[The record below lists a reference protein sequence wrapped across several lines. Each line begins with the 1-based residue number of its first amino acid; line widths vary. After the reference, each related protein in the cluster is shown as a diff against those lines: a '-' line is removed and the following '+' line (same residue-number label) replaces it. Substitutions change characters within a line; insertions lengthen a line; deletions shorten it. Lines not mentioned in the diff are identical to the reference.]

1 MNPGGEPGRD
11 EDGLPPVDVDIPD
24 DARELDREVL
34 AYQREQ
40 RALRRRARWARL
52 LGPLHQHGAIL
63 PLIASCVALSM
74 LAGTLLS
81 VFSISPAA
89 APVLSHSASPGAGA
103 GANAGLGANAGASAG
118 ASSGATSGTS
128 AQASPSRPAPE
139 ASRLP
144 LGTVYVDGKA
154 TAVRGLVRAV
164 LVLVP
169 RGCRCQQAVQQVT
182 TQAARAGVRRVYFVG
197 TADRMTDVT
206 QLTRTAGLGT
216 AVAVKDATNVLG
228 AAYHPAGL
236 TIVLVQADATTS
248 VRRHLVAGQ
257 FQLEDQLRQLGTTGQ
272 GASPQPGSAA
282 SVVPTPT

>member
-11 EDGLPPVDVDIPD
+11 EGGLPPVDVDIPD
-24 DARELDREVL
+24 DARDLDREVL
-34 AYQREQ
+34 AYHREQ

-89 APVLSHSASPGAGA
+89 APVLSHSANPGASS
-103 GANAGLGANAGASAG
+103 GANPG

-128 AQASPSRPAPE
+128 SQASPSRPAPE
-139 ASRLP
+139 SSRLP
-144 LGTVYVDGKA
+144 LGTVYVGGKA

-272 GASPQPGSAA
+272 GASPEPGSAA

>member
-1 MNPGGEPGRD
+1 VNPGGEPGRD
-11 EDGLPPVDVDIPD
+11 EGGLPPVDVDIPD

-34 AYQREQ
+34 AYHREQ

-89 APVLSHSASPGAGA
+89 APVLSHSASPGANS
-103 GANAGLGANAGASAG
+103 GANP
-118 ASSGATSGTS
+118 GATSGTS
-128 AQASPSRPAPE
+128 SGASPFRPAPE

-144 LGTVYVDGKA
+144 LGTVYVSGKA

-169 RGCRCQQAVQQVT
+169 RSCRCQQAVQQVT

-257 FQLEDQLRQLGTTGQ
+257 FQLEDQLRKLGTTGQ

>member
-1 MNPGGEPGRD
+1 VNPGGEPGRD
-11 EDGLPPVDVDIPD
+11 EGGLPPVDVDIPD

-52 LGPLHQHGAIL
+52 LGPLHQHGAL
-63 PLIASCVALSM
+63 MPLIASCVALSM

-89 APVLSHSASPGAGA
+89 APVLSHSAGPGAGS
-103 GANAGLGANAGASAG
+103 GADPG
-118 ASSGATSGTS
+118 ASSDATSGAS
-128 AQASPSRPAPE
+128 SQASPASPARPAPE
-139 ASRLP
+139 ASHLP

-257 FQLEDQLRQLGTTGQ
+257 FQLEDQLRQLGTAGQ

>member
-1 MNPGGEPGRD
+1 VNPGGEPGRD
-11 EDGLPPVDVDIPD
+11 EDGLPPVDVEIPD

-89 APVLSHSASPGAGA
+89 APVLSHSANPGASS
-103 GANAGLGANAGASAG
+103 GASSAAG
-118 ASSGATSGTS
+118 SGATSGTS
-128 AQASPSRPAPE
+128 SQASPSGPATE
-139 ASRLP
+139 ASSLP

-169 RGCRCQQAVQQVT
+169 RRCRCQQAVQQVT
-182 TQAARAGVRRVYFVG
+182 MQAARAGVRRVYFVG
-197 TADRMTDVT
+197 TADHMTDVT

-216 AVAVKDATNVLG
+216 AVAVKDATDVLG

-248 VRRHLVAGQ
+248 VQRNLVAGQ
-257 FQLEDQLRQLGTTGQ
+257 FQLEGRLRKLGTTGQ

>member
-1 MNPGGEPGRD
+1 VNPGGEPGRD
-11 EDGLPPVDVDIPD
+11 EGGLPPVDVDIPD

-34 AYQREQ
+34 AYRREQ

-89 APVLSHSASPGAGA
+89 APVLSHSASPGAS
-103 GANAGLGANAGASAG
+103 SA

-128 AQASPSRPAPE
+128 SQASPSRPATE
-139 ASRLP
+139 ASSLP
-144 LGTVYVDGKA
+144 LGTVYVAGKA

-169 RGCRCQQAVQQVT
+169 RSCRCQQAVQQVT

-248 VRRHLVAGQ
+248 VQRNLVAGQ
-257 FQLEDQLRQLGTTGQ
+257 FQLEGRLRQLGTTGQ

>member
-1 MNPGGEPGRD
+1 
-11 EDGLPPVDVDIPD
+11 
-24 DARELDREVL
+24 
-34 AYQREQ
+34 
-40 RALRRRARWARL
+40 
-52 LGPLHQHGAIL
+52 
-63 PLIASCVALSM
+63 
-74 LAGTLLS
+74 
-81 VFSISPAA
+81 
-89 APVLSHSASPGAGA
+89 
-103 GANAGLGANAGASAG
+103 
-118 ASSGATSGTS
+118 
-128 AQASPSRPAPE
+128 
-139 ASRLP
+139 
-144 LGTVYVDGKA
+144 
-154 TAVRGLVRAV
+154 V

-169 RGCRCQQAVQQVT
+169 RNCRCQQAVQQVT

-272 GASPQPGSAA
+272 GASPQPGSADPDLTVRLDGPA
-282 SVVPTPT
+282 

>member
-1 MNPGGEPGRD
+1 VNPGGEPGRD
-11 EDGLPPVDVDIPD
+11 EGGLPPVDVDIPD

-34 AYQREQ
+34 AYHREQ

-89 APVLSHSASPGAGA
+89 APVLSHSANPGAS
-103 GANAGLGANAGASAG
+103 SA

-128 AQASPSRPAPE
+128 AQASPSSPATE
-139 ASRLP
+139 AGSLP
-144 LGTVYVDGKA
+144 LGTVYVSGKA

-169 RGCRCQQAVQQVT
+169 RNCRCQQAVQQVT

-197 TADRMTDVT
+197 TANRMTDVT

-228 AAYHPAGL
+228 TAYHPAGL

-257 FQLEDQLRQLGTTGQ
+257 FQLEDQLRKLGTTGQ

>member
-11 EDGLPPVDVDIPD
+11 EGGLPPVDVDIPD
-24 DARELDREVL
+24 DARDLDREVL
-34 AYQREQ
+34 AYHREQ

-89 APVLSHSASPGAGA
+89 APVLPHSANP
-103 GANAGLGANAGASAG
+103 G

-128 AQASPSRPAPE
+128 SQASPSRPAPE
-139 ASRLP
+139 SSRLP
-144 LGTVYVDGKA
+144 LGTVYVGDKA

-169 RGCRCQQAVQQVT
+169 RSCRCQQAVQQVT
-182 TQAARAGVRRVYFVG
+182 RQAARAGVRRVYFVG

-272 GASPQPGSAA
+272 GASPEPGSAA

>member
-1 MNPGGEPGRD
+1 VNPGGEPGRD
-11 EDGLPPVDVDIPD
+11 EGGLPPVDVDIPD

-89 APVLSHSASPGAGA
+89 APVLSHSASPGAGS
-103 GANAGLGANAGASAG
+103 GANPGASL
-118 ASSGATSGTS
+118 GATSGTS
-128 AQASPSRPAPE
+128 SQASPSGPAPE

-169 RGCRCQQAVQQVT
+169 RSCRCQQAVQQVT

>member
-1 MNPGGEPGRD
+1 VNPGGEPGRD
-11 EDGLPPVDVDIPD
+11 EGGLPPVDVDIPD

-89 APVLSHSASPGAGA
+89 APVLSHSASPGASSGA
-103 GANAGLGANAGASAG
+103 TSG
-118 ASSGATSGTS
+118 ASSGATSGAS
-128 AQASPSRPAPE
+128 SQASPSRSAPE

-144 LGTVYVDGKA
+144 LGTVYVAGKA

-169 RGCRCQQAVQQVT
+169 RSCRCQQAVQQVT

-206 QLTRTAGLGT
+206 QLTRTAGLGA

-236 TIVLVQADATTS
+236 TIVLVQADAATS

>member
-1 MNPGGEPGRD
+1 VNPGGEPGRD
-11 EDGLPPVDVDIPD
+11 EGGLPPVDVDIPD

-34 AYQREQ
+34 AYHREQ

-89 APVLSHSASPGAGA
+89 APVLSHSANPGASSGA
-103 GANAGLGANAGASAG
+103 TSA

-128 AQASPSRPAPE
+128 SQASPSRPATE
-139 ASRLP
+139 ASSLP

-257 FQLEDQLRQLGTTGQ
+257 FQLEDQLRKLGTTGQ

>member
-11 EDGLPPVDVDIPD
+11 EGGLPPVDVDIPD
-24 DARELDREVL
+24 DVRELDREVL
-34 AYQREQ
+34 AYHREQ

-89 APVLSHSASPGAGA
+89 APVLSHSANPGASS
-103 GANAGLGANAGASAG
+103 GASSA

-128 AQASPSRPAPE
+128 SQASPSRPATE
-139 ASRLP
+139 ASSLP
-144 LGTVYVDGKA
+144 LGTVYVSGKA

-257 FQLEDQLRQLGTTGQ
+257 FQLEDQLRKLGTTGQ

>member
-11 EDGLPPVDVDIPD
+11 EGGLPPVDVDIPD
-24 DARELDREVL
+24 DARDLDREVL
-34 AYQREQ
+34 AYHREQ

-89 APVLSHSASPGAGA
+89 APVLSHSANPGTSSGT
-103 GANAGLGANAGASAG
+103 NPG

-128 AQASPSRPAPE
+128 SQASPSRPVPE
-139 ASRLP
+139 SSRLP
-144 LGTVYVDGKA
+144 PGTVYVRGKA

-169 RGCRCQQAVQQVT
+169 RSCRCQQAVQQVT

-216 AVAVKDATNVLG
+216 AVPVKDATNVLG

-272 GASPQPGSAA
+272 GASPEPGSAA

>member
-1 MNPGGEPGRD
+1 VNPGGEPGRD
-11 EDGLPPVDVDIPD
+11 EGGLPPVDVDIPD

-34 AYQREQ
+34 AYQRER

-89 APVLSHSASPGAGA
+89 APVLSHSASPGASSGT
-103 GANAGLGANAGASAG
+103 SPG
-118 ASSGATSGTS
+118 ASSGASS
-128 AQASPSRPAPE
+128 QASPARPAPE
-139 ASRLP
+139 ASSLP
-144 LGTVYVDGKA
+144 PGTVYVRGRA

-169 RGCRCQQAVQQVT
+169 RRCGCQQAVQQVT
-182 TQAARAGVRRVYFVG
+182 TQAAHAGVRRVYFVG
-197 TADRMTDVT
+197 TADGMTDVT

-236 TIVLVQADATTS
+236 TVVLVQADATTS
-248 VRRHLVAGQ
+248 VQRDLVAGQ
-257 FQLEDQLRQLGTTGQ
+257 FQLEDRLRQLGTTGQ

>member
-11 EDGLPPVDVDIPD
+11 EGGLPPVDVDIPD

-34 AYQREQ
+34 AYRRER

-89 APVLSHSASPGAGA
+89 APVLSHSANP
-103 GANAGLGANAGASAG
+103 G

-128 AQASPSRPAPE
+128 SQASPSRPATE
-139 ASRLP
+139 ASSLP

-248 VRRHLVAGQ
+248 VRRNLVAGQ
-257 FQLEDQLRQLGTTGQ
+257 FQLEGRLRQLGTTGQ

>member
-1 MNPGGEPGRD
+1 VNPGGEPGRD
-11 EDGLPPVDVDIPD
+11 EGGLPPVDVDIPD

-34 AYQREQ
+34 AYQRER

-89 APVLSHSASPGAGA
+89 APVLSHSASPGAGS
-103 GANAGLGANAGASAG
+103 GANPGASL
-118 ASSGATSGTS
+118 GATSGTS
-128 AQASPSRPAPE
+128 SQASPSGPAPE

-169 RGCRCQQAVQQVT
+169 RSCRCQQAVQQVT

>member
-11 EDGLPPVDVDIPD
+11 EGGLPPVDVDIPD
-24 DARELDREVL
+24 DARDLDREVL
-34 AYQREQ
+34 AYHREQ

-89 APVLSHSASPGAGA
+89 APVLSHSANPGTSSGT
-103 GANAGLGANAGASAG
+103 NPG

-128 AQASPSRPAPE
+128 TQASPSRPAPE
-139 ASRLP
+139 SSRLP
-144 LGTVYVDGKA
+144 LGTVYVGDKA

-272 GASPQPGSAA
+272 GASPEPGSAA

>member
-1 MNPGGEPGRD
+1 VNPGGEPGRD
-11 EDGLPPVDVDIPD
+11 EDGLPPVDVEIPD

-40 RALRRRARWARL
+40 RARRRRARWARL

-63 PLIASCVALSM
+63 PLVASCVALSM

-89 APVLSHSASPGAGA
+89 APVLSHSANP
-103 GANAGLGANAGASAG
+103 G
-118 ASSGATSGTS
+118 ASSAANPGASS
-128 AQASPSRPAPE
+128 PASPSRPATE

-144 LGTVYVDGKA
+144 LGTVDVAGKA
-154 TAVRGLVRAV
+154 TPVRGLVRAV

-169 RGCRCQQAVQQVT
+169 RNCRCQQAAQQVT

-197 TADRMTDVT
+197 TADLMTDVT

-216 AVAVKDATNVLG
+216 AVAVKDATDVLG

-248 VRRHLVAGQ
+248 VQRHLVAGR

-282 SVVPTPT
+282 SVAPTPT

>member
-1 MNPGGEPGRD
+1 
-11 EDGLPPVDVDIPD
+11 
-24 DARELDREVL
+24 
-34 AYQREQ
+34 
-40 RALRRRARWARL
+40 
-52 LGPLHQHGAIL
+52 
-63 PLIASCVALSM
+63 M

-89 APVLSHSASPGAGA
+89 APVLSHSASPGAGS
-103 GANAGLGANAGASAG
+103 GANPGASL
-118 ASSGATSGTS
+118 GATSGTS
-128 AQASPSRPAPE
+128 SQASPSGPAPE

-169 RGCRCQQAVQQVT
+169 RSCRCQQAVQQVT

>member
-40 RALRRRARWARL
+40 RARRRRARWARL

-89 APVLSHSASPGAGA
+89 APVLSHSASPGA
-103 GANAGLGANAGASAG
+103 NSG

-128 AQASPSRPAPE
+128 SQASPSRPAAE
-139 ASRLP
+139 ASSLP
-144 LGTVYVDGKA
+144 LGTVYVSGKA

-169 RGCRCQQAVQQVT
+169 HGCRCQQAVQQVT
-182 TQAARAGVRRVYFVG
+182 TQATHAGVRRVYFVG

-257 FQLEDQLRQLGTTGQ
+257 FQLEDQLRKLGTTGQ

>member
-1 MNPGGEPGRD
+1 VNPGGEPGRD
-11 EDGLPPVDVDIPD
+11 DGGLPPADVEIPD
-24 DARELDREVL
+24 DARALERDVL
-34 AYQREQ
+34 AYHREQ
-40 RALRRRARWARL
+40 RALRRRARWGRI
-52 LGPLHQHGAIL
+52 LGPLRQHGAIL

-89 APVLSHSASPGAGA
+89 APTRSLGPGSGV
-103 GANAGLGANAGASAG
+103 G
-118 ASSGATSGTS
+118 SGAITGS
-128 AQASPSRPAPE
+128 APVTG

-144 LGTVYVDGKA
+144 QGTVYVDGKA

-169 RGCRCQQAVQQVT
+169 SGCGCQQAVAQVA
-182 TQAARAGVRRVYFVG
+182 TQAAHAGLKRVYLVG
-197 TADRMTDVT
+197 TAEGMTDVT

-236 TIVLVQADATTS
+236 TIVLVRADATTT
-248 VRRHLVAGQ
+248 VQRNLVAGQ
-257 FQLEDQLRQLGTTGQ
+257 FQLTDRLRELGTAGQ

>member
-1 MNPGGEPGRD
+1 VNPGGEPGRD
-11 EDGLPPVDVDIPD
+11 EGGLPPVDVDIPD
-24 DARELDREVL
+24 DARDLDREVL
-34 AYQREQ
+34 AYHREQ

-89 APVLSHSASPGAGA
+89 APVLPHSANPGASS
-103 GANAGLGANAGASAG
+103 GANSG

-128 AQASPSRPAPE
+128 SQASPSRPAPE
-139 ASRLP
+139 SSRLP
-144 LGTVYVDGKA
+144 LGTVYVGDKA

-169 RGCRCQQAVQQVT
+169 RSCRCQQAVQQVT

-272 GASPQPGSAA
+272 GASPEPGSAA

>member
-34 AYQREQ
+34 AYQRER
-40 RALRRRARWARL
+40 RARRRRARWDRL
-52 LGPLHQHGAIL
+52 LGPLRQHGAIL

-89 APVLSHSASPGAGA
+89 APVLSHSASPGA
-103 GANAGLGANAGASAG
+103 SAG
-118 ASSGATSGTS
+118 ARSGSSSASGPTPATD
-128 AQASPSRPAPE
+128 ASSLPA
-139 ASRLP
+139 
-144 LGTVYVDGKA
+144 GTVYVDGRA
-154 TAVRGLVRAV
+154 TPVRGLVRAV

-169 RGCRCQQAVQQVT
+169 PGCSCRQAVQQVLA
-182 TQAARAGVRRVYFVG
+182 QAAHAGVRRVYLVG
-197 TADRMTDVT
+197 TADGMTDVT

-216 AVAVKDATNVLG
+216 AVAVNDATNVLG

-236 TIVLVQADATTS
+236 TIVLVQADATTT
-248 VRRHLVAGQ
+248 VQRNLVAGQ
-257 FQLEDQLRQLGTTGQ
+257 FQLEDQLRQLGTTGRS
-272 GASPQPGSAA
+272 ASPAPGSAA